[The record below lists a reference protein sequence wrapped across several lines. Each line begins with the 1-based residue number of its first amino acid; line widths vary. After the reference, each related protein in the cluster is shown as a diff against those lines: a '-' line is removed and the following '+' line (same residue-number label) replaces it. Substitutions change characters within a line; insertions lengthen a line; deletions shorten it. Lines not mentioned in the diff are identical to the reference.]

1 MQWGCTTK
9 LCDTRD
15 LKAIAGGTRESAWIG
30 EGKKAAAL
38 PAFLLWRALAT
49 IWPKRLPN
57 VGSLFHAVPRGDQF
71 LPKDLAKPKIF
82 LWPRI
87 TPELSRPARCGS
99 GRSETAKRAR
109 LERIVRHHS
118 RGALM
123 PPGSSTTIKSVAI
136 GPSSKESSHQFRPL
150 RPFA

>member
-9 LCDTRD
+9 PGYASD
-15 LKAIAGGTRESAWIG
+15 LKVRTDGTREPASGG
-30 EGKKAAAL
+30 ESKWRL
-38 PAFLLWRALAT
+38 RYLHLLWRALAT

-87 TPELSRPARCGS
+87 TPELSR
-99 GRSETAKRAR
+99 TALRRRQRHDHTR
-109 LERIVRHHS
+109 LCRRREAVS
-118 RGALM
+118 A
-123 PPGSSTTIKSVAI
+123 
-136 GPSSKESSHQFRPL
+136 
-150 RPFA
+150 